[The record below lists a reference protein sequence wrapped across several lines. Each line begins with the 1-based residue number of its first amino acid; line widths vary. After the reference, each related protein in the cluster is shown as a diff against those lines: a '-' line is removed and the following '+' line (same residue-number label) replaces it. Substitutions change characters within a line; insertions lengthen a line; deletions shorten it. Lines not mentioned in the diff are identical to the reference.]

1 MKKFENLIGSPDR
14 LGEGEF
20 ELLTA
25 GEIIE
30 ENKPPPTSVTE
41 EQLEPNKIEE
51 VLSAA
56 SNVDD

>member
-1 MKKFENLIGSPDR
+1 MRKFENMVGSPDKF
-14 LGEGEF
+14 GEVEF
-20 ELLTA
+20 EQLSA

-56 SNVDD
+56 SNVD